1 MENIAILTGGDSSE
15 YDISIL
21 SALNVLKNIDKSKFR
36 CVIVHLKNG
45 TYKTDD
51 NSIIDL
57 KDFSYCSSNIKYKID
72 KVFIALHGPPAENGQ
87 IQDYFDSIKLPYTS
101 CNAKVSALTFN
112 KFHCNQILQKNGF
125 KCAKSLLITNQ
136 DNIVEENIIKQIGLP
151 YIVKPNSAGSS
162 HGITVITEK
171 NQLNKAMSIAREHS
185 ENVILESF
193 IKGRELSCG
202 IYFDGDEIKALPI
215 TEIITDNLF
224 FDYEAKYEGA
234 SKEITPANI
243 SIELTH
249 KIQNESIKIYSKMQL
264 SGLCRIDYI
273 IKDNEAFVIEINT
286 IPGLSEK
293 SIIPQQ
299 IEKAKISL
307 KEIFNLCLN
316 NIN

>member
-21 SALNVLKNIDKSKFR
+21 SALNVQKNIDKSKFR

-45 TYKTDD
+45 IYKTDD
-51 NSIIDL
+51 AIIDL
-57 KDFSYCSSNIKYKID
+57 KDFSYYSSNIKYKID

-87 IQDYFDSIKLPYTS
+87 IQDYFDSINLPYTS
-101 CNAKVSALTFN
+101 CNAKISALTFN
-112 KFHCNQILQKNGF
+112 KFHCNEILQKKGF
-125 KCAKSLLITNQ
+125 KCAKSLLITKR
-136 DNIVEENIIKQIGLP
+136 DKIVEENIIMQIGLP
-151 YIVKPNSAGSS
+151 FIVKPNSAGSS

-171 NQLNKAMSIAREHS
+171 NQLNKAISIAREHS
-185 ENVILESF
+185 DNVILESF

-202 IYFDGDEIKALPI
+202 IYFDGNKIKTLPI
-215 TEIITDNLF
+215 TEIIPDNLF

-243 SIELTH
+243 NIKLTQ
-249 KIQNESIKIYSKMQL
+249 KIQNESIKIYKKMQL

-273 IKDNEAFVIEINT
+273 IEEKEAYIIEINT
-286 IPGLSEK
+286 IPGLTEK

-299 IEKAKISL
+299 IETAKMSL

>member
-21 SALNVLKNIDKSKFR
+21 SALNVQKNIDKSKYR

-45 TYKTDD
+45 IYKSGDA
-51 NSIIDL
+51 IIDL
-57 KDFSYCSSNIKYKID
+57 KDFSYYNSNIKYKID

-87 IQDYFDSIKLPYTS
+87 IQDYFDSINLPYTS
-101 CNAKVSALTFN
+101 CNAKTSALTFN
-112 KFHCNQILQKNGF
+112 KFHCNKILQQKGF
-125 KCAKSLLITNQ
+125 NCAKSLLITRE
-136 DNIVEENIIKQIGLP
+136 DNIVEENIIKKIGLP

-171 NQLNKAMSIAREHS
+171 NQLIKAISIAREHS
-185 ENVILESF
+185 DNVILESF

-202 IYFDGDEIKALPI
+202 IYFDGNKIKTLPI

-243 SIELTH
+243 SIELTE
-249 KIQNESIKIYSKMQL
+249 KIQNDSIKIYSKMKL
-264 SGLCRIDYI
+264 SGICRIDYI
-273 IKDNEAFVIEINT
+273 IKGKEAYIIEINT

-299 IEKAKISL
+299 IEAAKISIG
-307 KEIFNLCLN
+307 EIFNLCLS